1 MIITSI
7 TVESI
12 VIPRRICRGCDSGCP
27 LLTVFG
33 ILWYNFPNIG
43 KIANNADIWKMV
55 AKLSEWVR
63 KYGTKYRV
71 GERFRGGFAAVRGYT
86 GRRGFGIIDA

>member
-1 MIITSI
+1 
-7 TVESI
+7 
-12 VIPRRICRGCDSGCP
+12 
-27 LLTVFG
+27 
-33 ILWYNFPNIG
+33 
-43 KIANNADIWKMV
+43 MV

-71 GERFRGGFAAVRGYT
+71 GERVRGGGFAAVRGYT